1 MQKEFINIAS
11 HEIKTPVQSLLGY
24 AEILNRYPQR
34 IELVS
39 KALLRNAIRLQRL
52 TNDILDVT
60 KIESDTL
67 NLHKEKFNLNELIS
81 AIVDDFKN
89 DLQMQ
94 AKDIKIFY
102 EIKDNIILKSDK
114 GRLTQVFSNIL
125 DNAIK
130 FSKKKGGSIYIDA
143 QLQQSSDSNDKN
155 NLQQVLIRIKDDG
168 EGIDKDILPRLFTKF
183 AKKSE
188 SGLGLG
194 LFISKNIIGAHGGK
208 IWAENNKDGTGS
220 ILYIMMPIISE
231 KESKHQ

>member
-220 ILYIMMPIISE
+220 IFYIMMPIISE